1 MLSGWSLIR
10 KPVMSRPARHWSS
23 ARQPAVFRILL
34 DRQSTFA
41 LPAVKFPAG
50 GPLWKAEIGES
61 SAPSLATISPDVE
74 KQIKVTQ
81 LQPGMYVHKLK
92 GSWMGRL
99 LWQSEFLIANRKE
112 IQIIVNSGVQT
123 VWIDTEKGI
132 DVPEVPETPPAAP
145 APVVAP
151 PAAPA
156 PQAAKLAFDQE
167 IKHAARLR
175 TKAKQAVGAM
185 FTEARMGKALDA
197 DKAQELVG
205 EIAASVERNPA
216 ALISLARLKTKDDY
230 TYMHSVAV
238 CGLMVSLARELGLD
252 QQQTRAAGV
261 AGLLHDIGKMAIPL
275 KILNKPGKLTDEEY
289 TLVKTHPAEGHK
301 LLLEGNG
308 VSEVA
313 LDVCLHHHE
322 RIDGK
327 GYPERLKGDEI
338 SLFAKMGAVCDVYDA
353 ITSNRP
359 YKNGWD
365 PAESLRKM
373 AGWSQGDYEA
383 HVFQAF
389 VKCIGIYP
397 TGSLLLLESGRLC
410 VVVEQGEH
418 SLLQPRVKVFF
429 STKSDT
435 HIKPELIDLS
445 QRSCGDAIVGPQSAD
460 KWGLKNLDELWAGDA
475 LR

>member
-1 MLSGWSLIR
+1 M
-10 KPVMSRPARHWSS
+10 
-23 ARQPAVFRILL
+23 
-34 DRQSTFA
+34 D
-41 LPAVKFPAG
+41 
-50 GPLWKAEIGES
+50 
-61 SAPSLATISPDVE
+61 
-74 KQIKVTQ
+74 KQIKISQ
-81 LQPGMYVHKLK
+81 LRPGMYVHKLQ
-92 GSWMGRL
+92 GSWMNRL
-99 LWQSEFLIANRKE
+99 LWQSEFLIADQQE
-112 IQIIVNSGVQT
+112 IRQIADSGVQT
-123 VWIDTEKGI
+123 VWIDTEKGL
-132 DVPEVPETPPAAP
+132 DVPEIPSVTPASAGAPVAATAP
-145 APVVAP
+145 AVR
-151 PAAPA
+151 
-156 PQAAKLAFDQE
+156 KLAFDEE

-175 TKAKQAVGAM
+175 ARAKRAVGAM

-197 DKAQELVG
+197 GKAQELVG

-216 ALISLARLKTKDDY
+216 ALISLARLKTRDDY
-230 TYMHSVAV
+230 TYMHSIAV

-252 QQQTRAAGV
+252 ELQTRAAGV

-308 VSEVA
+308 VGEAA

-327 GYPERLKGDEI
+327 GYPEGLKGDEI

-373 AGWSQGDYEA
+373 AGWSGGDYEER
-383 HVFQAF
+383 VFQAF

-410 VVVEQGEH
+410 VVVEQGES
-418 SLLQPRVKVFF
+418 SLLQPRVKAFF
-429 STKSDT
+429 STRSNT

-445 QRSCGDAIVGPQSAD
+445 RRSCGDAIVGPQSAD

-475 LR
+475 AH